1 MSRLLLFFIPIK
13 IFADVIFSN
22 IPISKIEIIN
32 LEIESCKERCLNNLS
47 KDGKIMSFIAR
58 FDKNIDDEELQN
70 LMREYA
76 NEIGIYYKI
85 PFESM
90 GDKIEVALLMPK
102 KIIGKYSTS
111 TIDTVLSYLLFR
123 NINFRFKIFDNVDE
137 SREIFEENIEKIK
150 DENFNFLIAIVSN
163 KDNVALLEELKMPI
177 YIPTM
182 MGNSARSNIVF
193 GGIDYQAQIKTLSD
207 VKEDNAN
214 TIIYNDDS
222 SLGRFLGDVTKS
234 INENVK
240 IEDSIDN
247 KIAANFYQNIQRAQ
261 NYIEGA
267 NIYLNTP
274 VVKSG
279 LLLSQINLSNIKPGK
294 ILSTQVNYNP
304 ALLSLI
310 KGIDFEN
317 IIIANSINVDMD
329 KKLIEYGRLLN
340 SDITYDWV
348 NYSTALGI
356 DFFTSK
362 MNKKLERYFKEE
374 IDNNQVV
381 YGINLYLSLIHI
393 SEPTRPHD

>member
-58 FDKNIDDEELQN
+58 FDKNIEDEELQN

-150 DENFNFLIAIVSN
+150 NENFNFLIAIVSN

-182 MGNSARSNIVF
+182 MGSNSRSNIVF

-207 VKEDNAN
+207 AKQDNAN

-234 INENVK
+234 VNENVK

-247 KIAANFYQNIQRAQ
+247 KVAANFYQNIQRAKD
-261 NYIEGA
+261 YIEGA

-329 KKLIEYGRLLN
+329 KKLIEYGKLLN

-381 YGINLYLSLIHI
+381 YGINLYSVKNGRFIKY
-393 SEPTRPHD
+393 

>member
-58 FDKNIDDEELQN
+58 FDKNIEDEELQN

-163 KDNVALLEELKMPI
+163 KDNVALLEELKIPI

-234 INENVK
+234 VNENVK

-247 KIAANFYQNIQRAQ
+247 KVAANFYQNIQRAKD
-261 NYIEGA
+261 YIEGA

-279 LLLSQINLSNIKPGK
+279 LLLSQINSSNIKPGK

-317 IIIANSINVDMD
+317 IIIANSINVDIN
-329 KKLIEYGRLLN
+329 KKLIEYGKLLN

-381 YGINLYLSLIHI
+381 YGINLYSVKNGRFIKY
-393 SEPTRPHD
+393 

>member
-1 MSRLLLFFIPIK
+1 MSRLLLFFIPLK

-32 LEIESCKERCLNNLS
+32 LDISICSERCLNNLS
-47 KDGKIMSFIAR
+47 KDGKIMSFIAK
-58 FDKNIDDEELQN
+58 FDKNIEDEDLQN

-123 NINFRFKIFDNVDE
+123 NINFRFKIFDNADE
-137 SREIFEENIEKIK
+137 NREIFEENIEKIK
-150 DENFNFLIAIVSN
+150 NENFNFLIAIVSN
-163 KDNVALLEELKMPI
+163 KDNVALLEELKIPI

-182 MGNSARSNIVF
+182 MGNTARSNIVF

-207 VKEDNAN
+207 VKENDAN

-234 INENVK
+234 VNENVK
-240 IEDSIDN
+240 VEDSIDN
-247 KIAANFYQNIQRAQ
+247 KVAANFYQNIQKAKD
-261 NYIEGA
+261 YIEGA

-279 LLLSQINLSNIKPGK
+279 LLLSQINSSNIKPGR

-317 IIIANSINVDMD
+317 IIIANSINVDIN

-381 YGINLYLSLIHI
+381 YGINLYSVKNGRFIKY
-393 SEPTRPHD
+393 

>member
-1 MSRLLLFFIPIK
+1 MNRLLLFFIPIK

-58 FDKNIDDEELQN
+58 FDKNIEDEELQN

-150 DENFNFLIAIVSN
+150 NENFNFLIAIVSN

-182 MGNSARSNIVF
+182 MGSNSRSNIVF

-207 VKEDNAN
+207 AKQDNAN

-234 INENVK
+234 VNENVK

-247 KIAANFYQNIQRAQ
+247 KVAANFYQNIQRAKD
-261 NYIEGA
+261 YIEGA

-279 LLLSQINLSNIKPGK
+279 LLLSQINSSNIKPGR

-329 KKLIEYGRLLN
+329 KKLIEYGKLLN

-381 YGINLYLSLIHI
+381 YGINLYSFKNGRFIKY
-393 SEPTRPHD
+393 

>member
-1 MSRLLLFFIPIK
+1 MIRVLLLLIPLQ

-32 LEIESCKERCLNNLS
+32 LDNESCGKRCLNNLS
-47 KDGKIMSFIAR
+47 KDGKIMSFIAK
-58 FDKNIDDEELQN
+58 FDKNIEDEDLQN

-163 KDNVALLEELKMPI
+163 KDNVSLLEELKIPI

-182 MGNSARSNIVF
+182 MGSNSRSNIVF

-247 KIAANFYQNIQRAQ
+247 KVAANFYKNIQRAKD
-261 NYIEGA
+261 YIEGA

-329 KKLIEYGRLLN
+329 KKLIEYGKLLN

-381 YGINLYLSLIHI
+381 YGINLYSVKNGRFIKY
-393 SEPTRPHD
+393 

>member
-222 SLGRFLGDVTKS
+222 SLGRFLGDVTKN

-317 IIIANSINVDMD
+317 IIIANSINMEIN
-329 KKLIEYGRLLN
+329 KKLVEYGKLLN

-381 YGINLYLSLIHI
+381 YGINLYSVKNGRFIKY
-393 SEPTRPHD
+393 